1 MWVNSLRCFLL
12 LQIRKELETIQKQL
26 EGLLI
31 QTQASSILDSSQD
44 LANDMAKLSITAD
57 KRVSVNSSHIHHTAC
72 LA

>member
-57 KRVSVNSSHIHHTAC
+57 KRVSDN
-72 LA
+72 